1 VTPQR
6 LLLAVG
12 LPLGLL
18 IALLSPAWT
27 GYDEFTHFARVVDM
41 AQGNLEPMATT
52 EGIGSV
58 IPSAHREATGQIFL
72 DHKAGRAPW
81 TPTSVRALLQ
91 HRPDGRTVFVDT
103 RPTSASTPLGYLPA
117 TIGAFVPVRADAPG
131 LAVLWAGRLA
141 SLAAYLGIAW
151 WAVSTAAAFRWSL
164 VVAAT
169 LPLNLALA
177 SSVSPDGLT
186 VAAVLLAVATWT
198 RVEAGEQL
206 PIRVLLASCLM
217 LALAKPPYFLVLAL
231 FPASAILDR
240 TAGRIRAALV
250 AGGALLLGLVTTVA
264 NSSENYQAATITMRV
279 QEIHFQPDVQLD
291 RLLSDLPGFL
301 WTAVD
306 TWITE
311 YRFYVQGWF
320 RQLGF
325 WEADLPAVV
334 PWMLLVVLAA
344 AILRLDGDDLA
355 GLRASFT
362 SSNCV
367 VVPNFAIGAVLMMRF
382 AEIAAPWFDTAE
394 VLEFHHDGKADA
406 PSGTALATADRM
418 AAASAD
424 WAADGTMTENLSGG
438 GRGAKG
444 PSDIRIHAVRMRGM
458 VAHQEVVL
466 GTTGQTLTIRH
477 DTVDRDSFMPGV
489 LLAVRRI
496 AEVPGVTVGLDALL
510 GL

>member
-1 VTPQR
+1 MTPQR

-41 AQGNLEPMATT
+41 AQGNLEPVSTAD
-52 EGIGSV
+52 GIGSV
-58 IPSAHREATGQIFL
+58 IPSVHREATGQIIL
-72 DHKAGRAPW
+72 DHQAGRAPW

-131 LAVLWAGRLA
+131 LVVLLAGRLA

-344 AILRLDGDDLA
+344 AILRLDGDDLRGLVGVRRTMVAFGVGALLVAIYAVSYVYFTDRADYGHIGLQMARYALPLAVLAAVAWSPRALIPAA
-355 GLRASFT
+355 GRIDRHWALVA
-362 SSNCV
+362 V
-367 VVPNFAIGAVLMMRF
+367 ALVPTVGIGASVVTWL
-382 AEIAAPWFDTAE
+382 WT
-394 VLEFHHDGKADA
+394 
-406 PSGTALATADRM
+406 
-418 AAASAD
+418 
-424 WAADGTMTENLSGG
+424 
-438 GRGAKG
+438 GANT
-444 PSDIRIHAVRMRGM
+444 P
-458 VAHQEVVL
+458 L
-466 GTTGQTLTIRH
+466 G
-477 DTVDRDSFMPGV
+477 
-489 LLAVRRI
+489 
-496 AEVPGVTVGLDALL
+496 
-510 GL
+510 